1 MESYKSLETLLKI
14 IETKDIIRE
23 IFWDSGDVA
32 FDYIVKQHSDVNIK
46 PAKDDWSDEFGL
58 PRLEKSK
65 ILYAWL
71 LYFNAMPQVIDLI
84 RTQSDDY
91 LVSFTKI
98 KNNIKYNDQLIH
110 QLRTSLELLGED
122 RLKFLNDPEKTPFD
136 VWKWYINI
144 LEKAI
149 LEYKKEEGKFPKQF
163 GNLIEYGMDLT
174 QEQIEKKHNSLD
186 KMLWFRNFYA
196 SLCLE
201 TDDSFFKNS
210 TPLFVTKEISDSLMT
225 ALPTL
230 PNTSLSEDDIPKGTG
245 WVCFENLDYTITDL
259 YCNDGN
265 HATKIF
271 GVSWKVWNDFVRLV
285 WFGTSHHFETPI
297 PIGSSTIELNKEWD
311 FVKEYQ
317 KKHGKPFV
325 PNPEHNTSLQFVD
338 EIISNGFFL
347 SLFSFIKQPLVIT
360 SQGKAPR
367 NARRRLAKEM
377 PELEPLFNIIH
388 LRKSVYDSS
397 YSQPSGRSKVHDF
410 RWIVNGHWRNQ
421 YYSSINKHKPIWI
434 SAFIKGTDGKPLKQK
449 GVNIYRI
456 ER

>member
-65 ILYAWL
+65 ILYGWL

-149 LEYKKEEGKFPKQF
+149 LEYKKEIESIKQ
-163 GNLIEYGMDLT
+163 
-174 QEQIEKKHNSLD
+174 Q
-186 KMLWFRNFYA
+186 
-196 SLCLE
+196 LE
-201 TDDSFFKNS
+201 
-210 TPLFVTKEISDSLMT
+210 
-225 ALPTL
+225 
-230 PNTSLSEDDIPKGTG
+230 
-245 WVCFENLDYTITDL
+245 
-259 YCNDGN
+259 
-265 HATKIF
+265 
-271 GVSWKVWNDFVRLV
+271 
-285 WFGTSHHFETPI
+285 
-297 PIGSSTIELNKEWD
+297 SSTK
-311 FVKEYQ
+311 Q
-317 KKHGKPFV
+317 
-325 PNPEHNTSLQFVD
+325 
-338 EIISNGFFL
+338 EIKL
-347 SLFSFIKQPLVIT
+347 P
-360 SQGKAPR
+360 
-367 NARRRLAKEM
+367 
-377 PELEPLFNIIH
+377 
-388 LRKSVYDSS
+388 
-397 YSQPSGRSKVHDF
+397 
-410 RWIVNGHWRNQ
+410 
-421 YYSSINKHKPIWI
+421 
-434 SAFIKGTDGKPLKQK
+434 
-449 GVNIYRI
+449 
-456 ER
+456 